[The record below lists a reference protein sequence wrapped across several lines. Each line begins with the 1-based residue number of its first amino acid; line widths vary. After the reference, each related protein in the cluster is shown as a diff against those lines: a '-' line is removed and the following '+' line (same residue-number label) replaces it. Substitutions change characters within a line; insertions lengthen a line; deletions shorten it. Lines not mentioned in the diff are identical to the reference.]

1 MRVVRLRATG
11 GPEQLAVEEA
21 GRPRPGPGKALVR
34 MHAAA
39 ITRDEPAGSVRR
51 GPGDLEPPRAHPEP
65 ELARAHARGLRVYVK
80 EALANSR
87 LAGRE
92 PTPALEAAA
101 RSAGTTPDALA
112 LAAVPA
118 RPWADV
124 IVSGAASVRR
134 PRARSPRGSRRT
146 STSRATTQA
155 RRRGCSST
163 ARYPRQGPPGAG
175 RAQASAPP
183 RWRAGCC
190 PASRESTL
198 AEAEKPQVDEL
209 IRPVVALAGPGARA
223 GTRRFHGPR
232 RGGRRDAQDP
242 EPGRPA
248 HRPSRRASARG
259 AWELMMRAPRPRV
272 TKLNAQ
278 LMSTSRRFWKP
289 TR

>member
-1 MRVVRLRATG
+1 LSASRSTPRHDLGLLPCVAIPVCHAGRGGLELRLTAAARARLVVTAGSSVNRRGGRGTMRVVRLRATG

-155 RRRGCSST
+155 RAARLLQHRSLSSATTAKRRSSSGVRAT
-163 ARYPRQGPPGAG
+163 AVGAQVAAQRLG
-175 RAQASAPP
+175 RAPWPRRRSP
-183 RWRAGCC
+183 RW
-190 PASRESTL
+190 
-198 AEAEKPQVDEL
+198 
-209 IRPVVALAGPGARA
+209 
-223 GTRRFHGPR
+223 
-232 RGGRRDAQDP
+232 
-242 EPGRPA
+242 
-248 HRPSRRASARG
+248 
-259 AWELMMRAPRPRV
+259 
-272 TKLNAQ
+272 
-278 LMSTSRRFWKP
+278 TS
-289 TR
+289 